1 MNVRIPFFG
10 LFIASALCAFLLYTS
25 ADAQIN
31 LQAGGGIGFVVA
43 SGDLSGTTVDFYNGT
58 KYGFSNGYTLFA
70 RARGGVE
77 VVNIMLEAAYTSF
90 SSHGD
95 TEAGQGSAS
104 LSQKIITFKAGPEYT
119 LVSLPAAPLKPY
131 LGMNVQ
137 LNTFKGE
144 STFNGVSRVPSGT
157 YSIASASRIGIGLEG
172 GLLVSVMP
180 GQQLDINISY
190 NFMNAGS
197 KEFNT
202 VDPNQPRRS
211 DSYLSLNDDADP
223 LFRSS
228 DTIHFISDKRSIHTL
243 MFTVSY
249 LFGL

>member
-1 MNVRIPFFG
+1 MNVRNQLLRP
-10 LFIASALCAFLLYTS
+10 LFAAALCAALLYTT

-43 SGDLSGTTVDFYNGT
+43 TGDLSGTTVDYYNGT

-70 RARGGVE
+70 RARGGVN

-90 SSHGD
+90 SSHGE
-95 TEAGQGSAS
+95 TEPGQGSAS

-131 LGMNVQ
+131 IGLNVQ

-157 YSIASASRIGIGLEG
+157 YSIASASRIGLGAG
-172 GLLVSVMP
+172 AGLLVSVMP

-211 DSYLSLNDDADP
+211 DSYLSLNDQADP
-223 LFRSS
+223 LFKSG
-228 DTIHFISDKRSIHTL
+228 DPIHFISDKRTIHTL